1 MKVATLLL
9 VLLLVL
15 PMLAVADTD
24 LNSLRPGSPISDE
37 GVWME
42 LLNDVVT
49 PPIADPFGPMFNSKP
64 LVFGQ
69 TEIGRDP
76 DVFSVACLPPQIPEP
91 GTLILVGLG
100 LFGLGTG
107 YRRRR

>member
-9 VLLLVL
+9 VLLLAL
-15 PMLAVADTD
+15 PIFAVADTD
-24 LNSLRPGSPISDE
+24 LNFLRPGSPISDE

-42 LLNDVVT
+42 LLNHDVT
-49 PPIADPFGPMFNSKP
+49 PPIADPIGPMFNSKP
-64 LVFGQ
+64 FAFGQ
-69 TEIGRDP
+69 IEIGSDA

-91 GTLILVGLG
+91 GTLVLVGLG
-100 LFGLGTG
+100 LFGLGAG